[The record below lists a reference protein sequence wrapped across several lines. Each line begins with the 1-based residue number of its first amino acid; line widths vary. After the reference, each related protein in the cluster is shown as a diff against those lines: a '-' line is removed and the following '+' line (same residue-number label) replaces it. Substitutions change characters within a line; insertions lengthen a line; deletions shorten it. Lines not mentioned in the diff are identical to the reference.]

1 MVLPMAEGCQERAGL
16 TKGSQVQTVA
26 QPEGRDL
33 MAGRGCE
40 HSPAAQEDSLAPSA
54 HSGAVPPLPA
64 VFLSLCC
71 GEYFFLVLSRA
82 FRIGGHQ
89 LTWAAPSQP
98 KSQGQ
103 CEEGKM

>member
-1 MVLPMAEGCQERAGL
+1 MVLPMAESCQERADL

-26 QPEGRDL
+26 QPEGRPDG
-33 MAGRGCE
+33 GRSSE
-40 HSPAAQEDSLAPSA
+40 HSPVAQEDSLAPSA

-71 GEYFFLVLSRA
+71 GDYFFLVLSRA